1 MGATDVLHIKLLWMK
16 IQKNIGIIYLLDSGY
31 KFKDMKSTY
40 PLDFDHKGKKY
51 EMDLSDDFGRKCIKI
66 LNQLIFWILAS
77 KFIKY
82 EIDLSAVS

>member
-1 MGATDVLHIKLLWMK
+1 MK
-16 IQKNIGIIYLLDSGY
+16 IPKNIGIIYLLDSGY

-40 PLDFDHKGKKY
+40 PLDFDNKGQKY
-51 EMDLSDDFGRKCIKI
+51 EIDLSDDFRRKCIKI

-77 KFIKY
+77 KLIKY